1 MDQNDFRTLQFTSL
15 RREID
20 SLQTRGFWVVFV
32 GLLGTPPLSHFLLN
46 ASTPVWLTLPFFLLG
61 LIVLFLAQQHH
72 MMRAGRY
79 IRENIEKATVS
90 EIGWEEWLESRP
102 ELRLFD
108 RHSSACFMIIFF
120 AYYFLAIG
128 LAMHR
133 LVIEAAD
140 DPSGIYMYG
149 VYGAAIVYLIA
160 TIWAFGTLFHY
171 WKSSMS
177 TTIDVAKITP
187 KQN

>member
-1 MDQNDFRTLQFTSL
+1 MDHDDFLTHQFTSL
-15 RREID
+15 RREIE
-20 SLQTRGFWVVFV
+20 SLQARGFWVIFV
-32 GLLGTPPLSHFLLN
+32 GLLGTPVLSHFLLN
-46 ASTPVWLTLPFFLLG
+46 ASTPVWVTLPFFLLG

-79 IRENIEKATVS
+79 IRENIEKKTANQL
-90 EIGWEEWLESRP
+90 GWEQWLESRA

-120 AYYFLAIG
+120 TYYFLAIG

-133 LVIEAAD
+133 LIVAAAD
-140 DPSGIYMYG
+140 DPSGIYWYG
-149 VYGAAIVYLIA
+149 VYGAAAVYLIA
-160 TIWAFGTLFHY
+160 TIWAFVTLFNY

-177 TTIDVAKITP
+177 TATGEP
-187 KQN
+187 KTGSDPT

>member
-15 RREID
+15 RREIE
-20 SLQTRGFWVVFV
+20 SLQNRGFWVIFV
-32 GLLGTPPLSHFLLN
+32 GLLGTPPLSYFLLS

-79 IRENIEKATVS
+79 IRENIEQTTNLV
-90 EIGWEEWLESRP
+90 GWEEWLESRA

-133 LVIEAAD
+133 LIVEAAD
-140 DPSGIYMYG
+140 DPSGIYWYG
-149 VYGAAIVYLIA
+149 VYGAAAVYLIA
-160 TIWAFGTLFHY
+160 TIWGFGTLFHY

-177 TTIDVAKITP
+177 TATTDVKRASETA
-187 KQN
+187 